1 MRHEVGSQYCL
12 LLNTKE
18 AQFKHRQ
25 FIPQLEII
33 LGQWWCHQMT
43 QKLQEPENPPKTC
56 RWKWHVRD
64 KTRQYSDNFLLERGP
79 TLSNPLPKLRPTPPR
94 EIWTIGWG
102 SVLRQGTA
110 SYMGLIELR
119 MESLLFLPCDHIRE
133 IFGHL
138 KDVKSDFLH
147 HRHFAKFYHLSSPLT
162 NWPPIDAKAIASLTS
177 ATFFASILCI
187 CPFQLFYLLSAP
199 TPHNQPGVL
208 LVSVTTNWPTDA
220 IKRME
225 TFTAKDIWSFSGSLR
240 NCFVWDQAFGE
251 GLERKTKSPT
261 AYPGGFSR
269 IIFCCK
275 LPRVVWAGLRA
286 VKVKSGLF
294 SHLTFPWGQIH
305 DHTAGCLMGGW

>member
-1 MRHEVGSQYCL
+1 MTGTKMRHEVGSQYCL

-119 MESLLFLPCDHIRE
+119 MESLLFLPRDHIRE
-133 IFGHL
+133 IF
-138 KDVKSDFLH
+138 
-147 HRHFAKFYHLSSPLT
+147 
-162 NWPPIDAKAIASLTS
+162 WTS
-177 ATFFASILCI
+177 QRC
-187 CPFQLFYLLSAP
+187 
-199 TPHNQPGVL
+199 
-208 LVSVTTNWPTDA
+208 
-220 IKRME
+220 
-225 TFTAKDIWSFSGSLR
+225 
-240 NCFVWDQAFGE
+240 
-251 GLERKTKSPT
+251 
-261 AYPGGFSR
+261 
-269 IIFCCK
+269 
-275 LPRVVWAGLRA
+275 
-286 VKVKSGLF
+286 
-294 SHLTFPWGQIH
+294 
-305 DHTAGCLMGGW
+305 